1 MNASV
6 LTEGNFDGMFL
17 ATLIAEE
24 QQRDDID
31 IRVVGGKSAIHSVA
45 RTLLAVNRIPV
56 AVVIDA
62 DSPEPDVAMERQSSA
77 EEVIG
82 AAAIGIPFRV
92 IVAVPEL
99 EILFFRRPELLH
111 RVFGEAVNDHVMEL
125 AQLSPRR
132 ALEKL
137 APGKPLQNVRLDVL
151 KEMDADDLH
160 ALRETDLIQE
170 LLGFI
175 RIAVEHSTRSVVSG
189 FSQ

>member
-24 QQRDDID
+24 QQRDDIA
-31 IRVVGGKSAIHSVA
+31 IEVVGKSGFFSYA
-45 RTLLAVNRIPV
+45 RTLLAVKRIPV

-62 DSPEPDVAMERQSSA
+62 HSPEPDMAMERQSSA

-82 AAAIGIPFRV
+82 AASFGIPFRV

-99 EILFFRRPELLH
+99 GILFFQRPELLR
-111 RVFGEAVNDHVMEL
+111 RVFGEAVNDHLLEL

-137 APGKPLQNVRLDVL
+137 APGKPLQSVRLEVL
-151 KEMDADDLH
+151 KQMDDADIH
-160 ALRETDLIQE
+160 ALRETDLIQQ
-170 LLGFI
+170 LLDFI
-175 RIAVEHSTRSVVSG
+175 KIAVAFSSRSAVTG
-189 FSQ
+189 TIR

>member
-6 LTEGNFDGMFL
+6 LTERNIDGMVL

-24 QQRDDID
+24 QQRDDIA
-31 IRVVGGKSAIHSVA
+31 IEVVGKSDIYSYA
-45 RTLLAVNRIPV
+45 RTLLAVKRIPV

-62 DSPEPDVAMERQSSA
+62 HSPEPEMAQERQSSA

-82 AAAIGIPFRV
+82 AAAFGVPFRV

-99 EILFFRRPELLH
+99 EILFFQRPELLR
-111 RVFGEAVNDHVMEL
+111 RVFGQAVSDHLMEL

-137 APGKPLQNVRLDVL
+137 APDKPPQGVRLELL
-151 KEMDADDLH
+151 KEMDAADIH
-160 ALRETDLIQE
+160 ALRETELIQD
-170 LLGFI
+170 LLEFI
-175 RIAVEHSTRSVVSG
+175 KIAGT
-189 FSQ
+189 SQ